1 MLNELDRELERR
13 GHRFVRFADD
23 CMILCK
29 SRKSAERT
37 LENIIPFIEEKL
49 FLKVNRKKTEVA
61 HISKV
66 KYLGYSFYKYR
77 GKCRLRVHPKSVQK
91 MKDKIRELTDRNKG
105 ISNAKR
111 EEKYQQFVRGWVNYF
126 RLADIKRL
134 LRNVDEWARRRIRAV
149 YWKQWKKIRTKYR
162 MLRALKLEHWK
173 AKELANSRKAYWR
186 MAKVLGS
193 VITNKIIAK
202 LGYTSMLDYYL
213 KVCEN

>member
-1 MLNELDRELERR
+1 
-13 GHRFVRFADD
+13 
-23 CMILCK
+23 
-29 SRKSAERT
+29 
-37 LENIIPFIEEKL
+37 
-49 FLKVNRKKTEVA
+49 
-61 HISKV
+61 
-66 KYLGYSFYKYR
+66 
-77 GKCRLRVHPKSVQK
+77 